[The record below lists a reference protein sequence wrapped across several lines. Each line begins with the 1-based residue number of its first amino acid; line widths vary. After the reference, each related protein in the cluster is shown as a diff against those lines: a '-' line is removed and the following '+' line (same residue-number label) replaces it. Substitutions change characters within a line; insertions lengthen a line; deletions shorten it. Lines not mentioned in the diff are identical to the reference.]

1 MHGTHSSSLYA
12 AGLSRDC
19 DNSDEPAI
27 KLVDNPPTNAEMRAT
42 VSVHE
47 KEASASTTSFSS
59 SLVTDEQVARHG
71 LEIDPGSGYIRWR
84 KDSRDHPR
92 NWSALRKTYDTS
104 LVMFLEFYTLVQSI
118 HITSPY

>member
-1 MHGTHSSSLYA
+1 MHGAHSSSLYA
-12 AGLSRDC
+12 VGLSEC
-19 DNSDEPAI
+19 DNSDESAI
-27 KLVDNPPTNAEMRAT
+27 QLVDNPPTNAEMRAT
-42 VSVHE
+42 VSVYE
-47 KEASASTTSFSS
+47 KEASASTTSIPS

-104 LVMFLEFYTLVQSI
+104 LVMFLEFYTWVQSI
-118 HITSPY
+118 HIIRPY